1 MDEYE
6 CPDCLIAY
14 SRKYNE
20 YGIIVHDGGTSNV
33 LILYCPWCGAKL
45 DFVHYVMP
53 AQAPASHN
61 GQSQRHFSMSYLDN
75 DIEKYQAPNV
85 AA

>member
-1 MDEYE
+1 
-6 CPDCLIAY
+6 
-14 SRKYNE
+14 
-20 YGIIVHDGGTSNV
+20 V